1 MPRTQ
6 RLSARRVNRTPRP
19 RCRLVLENR
28 DPEILDYPPN
38 TWAILK
44 PVDNEHLNLPYIF
57 LTETFNCLGKF
68 PDSSPAHL
76 VML

>member
-1 MPRTQ
+1 MPKSQ
-6 RLSARRVNRTPRP
+6 KLSTRKVNKTSKP

-28 DPEILDYPPN
+28 DPEILNYPPN

-44 PVDNEHLNLPYIF
+44 PVDNLRLNLPYIF
-57 LTETFNCLGKF
+57 LTEPFNCLGTF
-68 PDSSPAHL
+68 PDSSPNHL